1 MSTETVSP
9 FEEVQTPWWLILV
22 EGIVLILTGILFLTY
37 PGISD
42 MVAVRIL
49 GLYWLIAGIFKI
61 VGIFID
67 SARWGWKLIFGVI
80 GIIAGILVLQEPV
93 GMTLIVGN
101 SLIIILGIMGL
112 MMGIVSIIQAV
123 QGAGWGTG
131 LLGVLSIIFGFVLL
145 ANSMELTFSLPGTL
159 GILAIIGGLITLFA
173 AFQVRGEQK
182 AAELA
187 EMKPVEPVPPE
198 VAPEPSTEEAVAEV
212 AAEAAAEEPEGVGF
226 EAEEPAKEEE
236 SAAVPPPVIPL
247 KEEQAEEAEAPA
259 ETPHEDPAL
268 KGNLTNIEGIGPKYA
283 QSLSE
288 IGLETP
294 GDLLEKGS
302 TPNGRSEIAEQTG
315 ISSKLVLSWV
325 NYADLFRIKGVA
337 AQYAELLEAAGVDT
351 VPELARRNPQNL
363 HVALEKINREKKHV
377 RKIPTE
383 AQVESW
389 VVQAKELP
397 RKIQY

>member
-22 EGIVLILTGILFLTY
+22 EGIVLLLAGILFLTY
-37 PGISD
+37 PGISAV
-42 MVAVRIL
+42 VAVRIL
-49 GLYWLIAGIFKI
+49 GIYWLIAGIFKI

-67 SARWGWKLIFGVI
+67 SSRWGWKLIVGVI
-80 GIIAGILVLQEPV
+80 GIIAGLLVLQAPI

-101 SLIIILGIMGL
+101 TLVIVLGIVGL
-112 MMGIVSIIQAV
+112 MMGTVSIIQAF

-131 LLGVLSIIFGFVLL
+131 LLGVLTIILGFVLL
-145 ANSMELTFSLPGTL
+145 ANSIKLTFSLPVAL
-159 GILAIIGGLITLFA
+159 GILAIVGGLITIFT
-173 AFQVRGEQK
+173 AFRVRGEQK
-182 AAELA
+182 ARELA
-187 EMKPVEPVPPE
+187 EVKPSAPVPPE
-198 VAPEPSTEEAVAEV
+198 EAVETG
-212 AAEAAAEEPEGVGF
+212 AEEPEGVVV
-226 EAEEPAKEEE
+226 EAEEPVIEEE
-236 SAAVPPPVIPL
+236 SAAVPPPVISL

-259 ETPHEDPAL
+259 ETPHEYPAL
-268 KGNLTNIEGIGPKYA
+268 KGSLTHIEGIGPKYA

-294 GDLLEKGS
+294 ADLLDKGS

-351 VPELARRNPQNL
+351 VPELAQRNPQNL
-363 HVALEKINREKKHV
+363 HATLEKINREKKHV
-377 RKIPTE
+377 RKLPTE
-383 AQVESW
+383 SQVESW
-389 VVQAKELP
+389 VSQAKELP
-397 RKIQY
+397 RKIHY